1 MIIFGKNDEGKAVVI
16 GVVLMMAITMS
27 LSLATAT
34 FVSTMGTFSEQKYTS
49 VFVGRVNETCISVK
63 VLGHDA
69 MQLEDFTSCN
79 PARGSLN
86 VTANG
91 VEVYNTAT
99 SDGTNNVD
107 GPFNNAMPGTLQC
120 YYGVPADAQVSII
133 GNFQDNTRQVI
144 WSGII

>member
-1 MIIFGKNDEGKAVVI
+1 MIFLRKDDEGKAVVI
-16 GVVLMMAITMS
+16 GVVLMMAITLS
-27 LSLATAT
+27 LSLTTAT
-34 FVSTMGTFSEQKYTS
+34 FVSTMGTFSQQKYMS
-49 VFVGRVNETCISVK
+49 VFVNRVNETCISVK
-63 VLGHDA
+63 VLGHDT
-69 MQLEDFTSCN
+69 MQLEDFTSCS

-91 VEVYNTAT
+91 LEVYNTAT

-107 GPFNNAMPGTLQC
+107 GPFNIAMPGTQQF
-120 YYGVPADAQVSII
+120 YYGVPADARISII